1 MQTLSQDDKNRIAI
15 LSALEDLGG
24 LTVGDDS
31 LIFEG
36 TQFILPKNME
46 GDIDGAVRYLLGYQE
61 QQNASF
67 EFSRKFNYR
76 AVDGAAAFER
86 AMKRLFGTTGIGGTI
101 QTMFGEIKPEYRTI
115 NVGPNETLQVPWQ
128 RVNFS
133 PLHASFYLGET
144 RSLEFGRI
152 FQINVEAPRKVRK
165 HIEAFFQIVE
175 DELKQRSIYRGKAFT
190 GGQEP
195 TFIDTSKVKR
205 EEVVYSEYVQ
215 QQLDTNMWSL
225 LRHSDEMRKHN
236 IPLKRAVLV
245 EGPYGTGKTL
255 AGMLTAQEA
264 EANGW
269 TFILARPGQDD
280 VEDVLKTA
288 QLYAPA
294 VVWYEDIDNIA
305 EGENKLQ
312 ISKLLDTLDGTT
324 AKGVEVL
331 AGFTTNHVH
340 KIQKGV
346 LRPGRLDAVIH
357 VDGLDAAG
365 FEKLVKVSLRD
376 LLGDVDFAKVA
387 EAFDGFLPAFAKEA
401 IDRSV
406 RYSISRNGG
415 KPGLINTADLV
426 QAAEGLR
433 PQLELMA
440 DAKEGAAQPTLDNAL
455 KLVVQDTLNHSQLVD
470 SDGDSRGLYVKVQP
484 DGTKLPGESH

>member
-1 MQTLSQDDKNRIAI
+1 
-15 LSALEDLGG
+15 
-24 LTVGDDS
+24 
-31 LIFEG
+31 
-36 TQFILPKNME
+36 
-46 GDIDGAVRYLLGYQE
+46 
-61 QQNASF
+61 
-67 EFSRKFNYR
+67 
-76 AVDGAAAFER
+76 
-86 AMKRLFGTTGIGGTI
+86 
-101 QTMFGEIKPEYRTI
+101 
-115 NVGPNETLQVPWQ
+115 
-128 RVNFS
+128 
-133 PLHASFYLGET
+133 
-144 RSLEFGRI
+144 
-152 FQINVEAPRKVRK
+152 
-165 HIEAFFQIVE
+165 
-175 DELKQRSIYRGKAFT
+175 
-190 GGQEP
+190 
-195 TFIDTSKVKR
+195 
-205 EEVVYSEYVQ
+205 
-215 QQLDTNMWSL
+215 
-225 LRHSDEMRKHN
+225 
-236 IPLKRAVLV
+236 
-245 EGPYGTGKTL
+245 
-255 AGMLTAQEA
+255 MLTAQEA